1 MIINIILNLL
11 YNNFN
16 IIIIYIFKIRNKLI
30 NKNFSIILLIKVIFY
45 IFYIKKLIS
54 NEINYNYY

>member
-1 MIINIILNLL
+1 MIINIVLNLL